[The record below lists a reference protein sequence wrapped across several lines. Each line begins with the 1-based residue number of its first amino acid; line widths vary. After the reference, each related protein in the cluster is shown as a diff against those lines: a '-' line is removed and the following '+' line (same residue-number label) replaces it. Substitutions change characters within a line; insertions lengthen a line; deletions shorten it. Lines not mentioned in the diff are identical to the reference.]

1 MNIRSLIFR
10 AGFAYEV
17 CLRPR
22 LLRPPN
28 EQRDTVSPSV
38 AGKTLE
44 EALEEIEEAGLE
56 YDIVGSEESHKKVTE
71 QIPEGGAS
79 VPKDGKVVLYT
90 SGYDVNNTMTQVPD
104 FFQMDLANAVFEA
117 AMNDLQVTINGSRDD
132 DAMVMLQG
140 IEPGE
145 KVKKGTVIT
154 LTFGSK
160 VNTDVSV
167 ILD

>member
-1 MNIRSLIFR
+1 
-10 AGFAYEV
+10 
-17 CLRPR
+17 
-22 LLRPPN
+22 
-28 EQRDTVSPSV
+28 
-38 AGKTLE
+38 
-44 EALEEIEEAGLE
+44 
-56 YDIVGSEESHKKVTE
+56 
-71 QIPEGGAS
+71 
-79 VPKDGKVVLYT
+79 
-90 SGYDVNNTMTQVPD
+90 
-104 FFQMDLANAVFEA
+104 MDLANAVFEA

-132 DAMVMLQG
+132 DAVVMLQG